1 MSNNTFIPNLYRDLI
16 TTEDIEDFKKFKQ
29 FHNETK
35 IIGTHN
41 GKFHSDEVLS
51 TFMLKYFPESIK
63 SAVVRTRND
72 EILKLCDIV
81 VDVGGIID
89 PKQYRFD
96 HHMKEF
102 KEVFDDKD
110 EELNKIKLS
119 SAGLVWKYLGKEIL
133 INVLK
138 SLNLYEQNKNHIDEI
153 FRYIY
158 LNFLNSNFL

>member
-1 MSNNTFIPNLYRDLI
+1 MSSNTFIQNKYRDII
-16 TTEDIEDFKKFKQ
+16 TTEELESFKKFKQ

-35 IIGTHN
+35 IIGTHS
-41 GKFHSDEVLS
+41 GKFHADEVLS
-51 TFMLKYFPESIK
+51 TFLLKYYPDTIK
-63 SAVVRTRND
+63 SVVVRTRND
-72 EILKLCDIV
+72 EILKLCDMV
-81 VDVGGIID
+81 VDVGSIIN
-89 PKQYRFD
+89 PKQFRFD

-102 KEVFDDKD
+102 KEVFDEKD
-110 EELNKIKLS
+110 EELNYIKLS